1 MLIGILFQEPC
12 LYGFSSRNHAYM
24 GSVQGTSRTEDLF
37 QEPRLKG
44 FSSMG
49 SFPGTTLIGVLLQ
62 GFSSWNPAYSAGFSS
77 RNHAYK
83 GFVSGTHIGFD
94 FWISS
99 WLYRHMQFQCIICCV
114 VRCWILTRDY
124 QCGHQ
129 STFLSVESVLNF
141 SDLMITGITHLPPH
155 PTNRS
160 NANRL
165 KSTCLEN

>member
-49 SFPGTTLIGVLLQ
+49 SFQGTTLIGVLLQ

-83 GFVSGTHIGFD
+83 GFVSGTHIGFN

-99 WLYRHMQFQCIICCV
+99 WLYRHMQFQCIISCL
-114 VRCWILTRDY
+114 RCWIWTRGY

-141 SDLMITGITHLPPH
+141 SENWYNTLTTPPY
-155 PTNRS
+155 
-160 NANRL
+160 
-165 KSTCLEN
+165 K

>member
-1 MLIGILFQEPC
+1 
-12 LYGFSSRNHAYM
+12 M

-49 SFPGTTLIGVLLQ
+49 SFQGTTLIGVLLQ

-129 STFLSVESVLNF
+129 STFLSMESVLNF
-141 SDLMITGITHLPPH
+141 SDLMRTGITHLPPH